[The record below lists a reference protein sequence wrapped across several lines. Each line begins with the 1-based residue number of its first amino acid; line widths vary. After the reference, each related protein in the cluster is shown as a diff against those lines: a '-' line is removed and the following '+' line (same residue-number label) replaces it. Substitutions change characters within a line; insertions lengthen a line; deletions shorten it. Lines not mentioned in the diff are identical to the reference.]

1 MNHLHK
7 TLTTIFFIVLILA
20 MNDIISRSGGAPDGR
35 TGAPGDM
42 TCQNGC
48 HNSFDLNS
56 GPGSTN
62 ITSNIPE
69 TGYISGETY
78 TINLI
83 VKHSGRTKYGFGAL
97 AYGVT
102 ANDGIGTVSLTDSTR
117 TQLNVAGN
125 KQYLTHT
132 SEGNTQSQDSALW
145 SFDWT
150 APEIGTGDI
159 SIHAAFVAAS
169 NSDGNK
175 EDYVYTDTLSISE
188 SLTNSI
194 RKLIGIPEI
203 SIFPTLVE
211 ENIFIELSAQRT
223 TDFEIKVID
232 SQGKQLYHLNQ
243 NLQIGKN
250 DFSVNASTWPKGVYY
265 LLLRSDASTAVEKV
279 IRF

>member
-1 MNHLHK
+1 MTILQK
-7 TLTTIFFIVLILA
+7 TLTSIFFIVLVLA

-56 GPGSTN
+56 GPGTTD

-69 TGYISGETY
+69 TGYITGETY

-117 TQLNVAGN
+117 TQLSVAGN

-132 SEGNTQSQDSALW
+132 SEGNTQAQDSAFW

-150 APEIGTGDI
+150 APEIGTGDVL
-159 SIHAAFVAAS
+159 IHAAFVAAS
-169 NSDGNK
+169 NGDGNK

-188 SLTNSI
+188 SLTNTI
-194 RKLIGIPEI
+194 GQLAGIPEI

-211 ENIFIELSAQRT
+211 QQFRIELSAERS
-223 TDFEIKVID
+223 TDFEIKIMD
-232 SQGKQLYHLNQ
+232 SQGKQLYQLNQ
-243 NLQIGKN
+243 ILPIGQN
-250 DFSVNASTWPKGVYY
+250 AFSMDASSWSSGVYY
-265 LLLRSDASTAVEKV
+265 IFLRSDASSSVEKV
-279 IRF
+279 IKL